1 MAKKEVKKVEKKQE
15 AEVKDSELKVFNFIF
30 EIFMGNSPLSMS
42 IMKLKQSVKGAQ
54 AYNFYKYINKI
65 ILTPECEAYKE
76 LRKEMID
83 AFNKEQEGKEGGE
96 IASNKEQEGKE
107 EREIA
112 SPASIP
118 EWMELLNQDSGIKLD
133 KMVLK
138 LSDLIPDM
146 SNIYMSKLQK
156 EQDKENPNEDIIEN
170 LEQQIIMERERIL
183 TEDDFRVLDQFFIIN

>member
-83 AFNKEQEGKEGGE
+83 AF
-96 IASNKEQEGKE
+96 NKEQEGKE